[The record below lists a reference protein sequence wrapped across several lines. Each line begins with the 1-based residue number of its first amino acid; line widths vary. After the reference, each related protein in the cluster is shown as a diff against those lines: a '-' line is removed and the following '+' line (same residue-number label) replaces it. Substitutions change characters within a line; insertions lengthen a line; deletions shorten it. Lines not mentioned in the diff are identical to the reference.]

1 VTLYNET
8 SSCCACLNRA
18 NNIKHM
24 KTLISFEDRL
34 LQLPLMVVLWN
45 SKVTTLKVSLKV
57 IKPEGIGETKFS
69 FLFNFE

>member
-1 VTLYNET
+1 
-8 SSCCACLNRA
+8 
-18 NNIKHM
+18 M

-45 SKVTTLKVSLKV
+45 SKVATLKVSLKV